1 MKDLLLF
8 IIFLIVTISTYN
20 YSLNRNIISLKHTDN
35 HFYKVKND
43 SNKYKKLEVLSK
55 LNNSILLIIQTL
67 KNNYPNETKYNSL
80 YDTYNAES
88 LSENLDKD
96 YTAYSLNKGQEISV
110 CLIDEHNNIIDD
122 HNTLLFVII
131 HELAHIITPELG
143 HTPLFW
149 NNMSSLLKVSIDN
162 NIYNYVDYSK
172 NPVMYC
178 GVLIN
183 RTPYTI

>member
-67 KNNYPNETKYNSL
+67 KNNYPN
-80 YDTYNAES
+80 
-88 LSENLDKD
+88 
-96 YTAYSLNKGQEISV
+96 
-110 CLIDEHNNIIDD
+110 
-122 HNTLLFVII
+122 
-131 HELAHIITPELG
+131 
-143 HTPLFW
+143 
-149 NNMSSLLKVSIDN
+149 
-162 NIYNYVDYSK
+162 
-172 NPVMYC
+172 
-178 GVLIN
+178 
-183 RTPYTI
+183 